1 MKTLKKISIL
11 VSLVGFLFIAC
22 NSDDD
27 GDTTPPP
34 VQITDKIEL
43 TLTTSKSAYQNAS
56 NGDWIQITGLE
67 YNLLATVLNSVAKIG
82 TTDDQYNDSA
92 NILAVSSGSSGIT
105 IANDNGITIPNNS
118 YIFAF
123 KYNVTDDNAGSTK
136 VKISNTS
143 VTEDYVSL
151 GAVLPP
157 HDQGDNYFVLKG
169 SNTRI
174 SGNTGYLGVFCLERM
189 GYKEL
194 VDPTDYYY
202 NLSDATMLDVK
213 GKTATAVILFQGLS
227 TTEKQWD

>member
-67 YNLLATVLNSVAKIG
+67 YNLLATVLNSVSKIG
-82 TTDDQYNDSA
+82 TTDDQYNDNST
-92 NILAVSSGSSGIT
+92 IFAVGSGSTGIT
-105 IANDNGITIPNNS
+105 MANDNGVTIPNNS

-123 KYNVTDDNAGSTK
+123 KYNVTEDNAGSTK

-143 VTEDYVSL
+143 VTEDYVTI

-157 HDQGDNYFVLKG
+157 HNQGDNYFVLKG
-169 SNTRI
+169 SSSATSN
-174 SGNTGYLGVFCLERM
+174 STGYLGVFCLERM
-189 GYKEL
+189 GFKEL
-194 VDPTDYYY
+194 NDPTDYYF
-202 NLSDATMLDVK
+202 NLSDAAMLDVK
-213 GKTATAVILFQGLS
+213 GNTDTAVILFQGLS